1 MPYCN
6 HFTLLLYLVVLL
18 IACSIRSSHA
28 FVVPVAVVKTAA
40 VSTTTRMMLPAYI
53 DASTTMMTS
62 WWITTTTTTTA
73 STASLLLS
81 NDDEQAA
88 VALLDDPA
96 AFTAFTDQV
105 DFLDGPI
112 KLMLGIFAAV
122 IVVLAALSVVSQKV
136 DQAIVQTI
144 QDFEVTCKTYFP
156 TTWQTIDAQLDG
168 LRGEERDVKLLQIME
183 DLQAKEPETMI
194 RIREKMSS

>member
-28 FVVPVAVVKTAA
+28 FVLPVGVVKTAA

-53 DASTTMMTS
+53 DATTTMMVAS
-62 WWITTTTTTTA
+62 WWITTTTTA

-96 AFTAFTDQV
+96 AFTDQV

-122 IVVLAALSVVSQKV
+122 IVALAALSVVSQKV